1 VYKCVTVRYG
11 HHLKLN
17 SSVEAFE
24 VLRHN
29 VGGSKKWVKFF
40 TAAFVIYHM

>member
-1 VYKCVTVRYG
+1 VCKYVTFGYG

-24 VLRHN
+24 VLRDN
-29 VGGSKKWVKFF
+29 VGGSKK
-40 TAAFVIYHM
+40 